1 MRLRHS
7 WTVMASASLI
17 FAGAAFADVTVS
29 QSNEPAASIGGQMAS
44 LLGAEKT
51 ALGQVAPAR
60 MARLAEGAQPPSDTK
75 KSSLTTPSLPKLIRY
90 DKAFL
95 DALPVA
101 KGDENWQCLATA
113 IYHEARGESIRGQ
126 FAVAEVVLNRKESAG
141 FPQTV
146 CGVVNQK
153 GGGSCQFSFTC
164 DGRPDTASEKAA
176 WVDAGKIARV
186 MLDGAPRALTLGAT
200 YFHTVGVRPS
210 WSRRFDRT
218 AAIGAHMFYR
228 Q

>member
-7 WTVMASASLI
+7 WTAVAFATVV

-29 QSNEPAASIGGQMAS
+29 QSNDPTASIGGRMTA
-44 LLGAEKT
+44 LLGVEKD

-60 MARLAEGAQPPSDTK
+60 LASLAERAGQPEVK
-75 KSSLTTPSLPKLIRY
+75 KKAAIPVASLPKLIRY
-90 DKAFL
+90 DRSFL

-101 KGDENWQCLATA
+101 QGDESWQCLATA

-126 FAVAEVVLNRKESAG
+126 FAVAEVVLNRKENAR

-164 DGRPDTASEKAA
+164 DGKPDTASEKAA
-176 WVDAGKIARV
+176 WVDAGKIARL

>member
-29 QSNEPAASIGGQMAS
+29 QSNEPAASSAVRWPRF
-44 LLGAEKT
+44 LGRKN
-51 ALGQVAPAR
+51 GAR
-60 MARLAEGAQPPSDTK
+60 AGCPGADGPPGRRAQPPSDTK

-164 DGRPDTASEKAA
+164 DGRPDTASERRP
-176 WVDAGKIARV
+176 GSMRAR
-186 MLDGAPRALTLGAT
+186 LPG
-200 YFHTVGVRPS
+200 
-210 WSRRFDRT
+210 
-218 AAIGAHMFYR
+218 
-228 Q
+228 